1 MPTWI
6 QAGWSEPRAPG
17 ATGPSWRDWALTAVI
32 VSSCIAEGVLREE
45 VTWRPLTVALH
56 AALALTL
63 PWRRVH
69 PLRAVALAFGSTAL
83 LQSLA
88 LARGT
93 DWKAFDTALFLLI
106 LPYALLRWASGREVA
121 LGLVAIAIAFAV
133 AVPSTERWSEG
144 IGAGLF
150 LLFPAALGVAARYRD
165 SARRHTAEQV
175 RLSERE
181 RLARELHDT
190 VAHHVSAIAVQA
202 QAGRVL
208 AGTRP
213 EVPLEA
219 LAVIEEA
226 ASRALA
232 EMRHIVRAL
241 REDEEDAYVPGAT
254 LADIERLADEE
265 RFPLRV
271 DVVLTGALDDLD
283 ATLGSTLHRV
293 VREALTNAARH
304 ARGAGA
310 VNVHV
315 TGEGTQVHLH
325 VADDGDTVVAGTG
338 TGFGLRGM
346 RERVTLLGGTLS
358 AGPGHAGGWIV
369 EATLP
374 KRSGS
379 S

>member
-1 MPTWI
+1 MPTWF
-6 QAGWSEPRAPG
+6 QAGWTEPRAPG
-17 ATGPSWRDWALTAVI
+17 ATGPSWRDWVLTAVI
-32 VSSCIAEGVLREE
+32 TSSCIAEGVLSEE

-56 AALALTL
+56 VALALTL

-69 PLRAVALAFGSTAL
+69 PLRTVTLAFGGTAL

-88 LARGT
+88 LAGGL

-121 LGLVAIAIAFAV
+121 LGLAAIAFAFAV
-133 AVPSTERWSEG
+133 AVPSTDRWSEG
-144 IGAGLF
+144 VGAALF
-150 LLFPAALGVAARYRD
+150 LLFPAALGAAARYRD
-165 SARRHTAEQV
+165 SARRHAVEQV
-175 RLSERE
+175 RLGERE

-208 AGTRP
+208 ARTRP
-213 EVPLEA
+213 EVPLET

-241 REDEEDAYVPGAT
+241 REDEENACAPGAT
-254 LADIERLADEE
+254 LSDVERLASEE

-271 DVVLTGALDDLD
+271 DVVLTGTLDDLD
-283 ATLGSTLHRV
+283 ATLGSTLYRV
-293 VREALTNAARH
+293 VREALTNAVRH
-304 ARGAGA
+304 ARGART

-315 TGEGTQVHLH
+315 TGESTRVHLH
-325 VADDGDTVVAGTG
+325 IADDGDTVTVGKG

-346 RERVTLLGGTLS
+346 RERVALLGGTLS